1 MVCAIWTAAFVIK
14 RTVSFMGLDVMSTDP
29 TSSTTKAEDDFRDAV
44 ILALYSIVTELIP
57 LYVVI
62 DPRFVKIF
70 TMNFLLTNVQASEE
84 TEETELN

>member
-1 MVCAIWTAAFVIK
+1 
-14 RTVSFMGLDVMSTDP
+14 MSTDP